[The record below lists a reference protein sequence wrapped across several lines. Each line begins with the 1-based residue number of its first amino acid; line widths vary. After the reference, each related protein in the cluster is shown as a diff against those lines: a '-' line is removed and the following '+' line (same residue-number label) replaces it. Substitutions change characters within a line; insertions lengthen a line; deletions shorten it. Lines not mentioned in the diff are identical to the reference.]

1 MTNVRRGSAMIEL
14 AVALGILAPIMAGV
28 FQFGYTLFVYNN
40 LESAVRGGARYAS
53 MRPFDSAN
61 GTPSAE
67 FSTAVKNMVVYGN
80 PTGTG
85 NPIATGLTASN
96 VRIQPNMT
104 GAIPDS
110 MTVSIT
116 DYKVDA
122 VFASFT
128 FTGKPS
134 RTFPYTGTPAP

>member
-1 MTNVRRGSAMIEL
+1 MIEL
-14 AVALGILAPIMAGV
+14 AVALGILAPILCGV

-61 GTPSAE
+61 GTPSPE

-80 PTGTG
+80 PAGTG
-85 NPIATGLTASN
+85 SPIVPGLSGSN
-96 VRIQPNMT
+96 VQIQANMA

-110 MTVSIT
+110 MTVAIT

>member
-1 MTNVRRGSAMIEL
+1 MIEL
-14 AVALGILAPIMAGV
+14 AVALGILAPILAGV

-53 MRPFDSAN
+53 MRAFDSAN
-61 GTPSAE
+61 GTPSPE

-80 PTGTG
+80 PAGTG
-85 NPIATGLTASN
+85 SPIAPGLAASN
-96 VRIQPNMT
+96 VQIQANMT

-110 MTVSIT
+110 MTVAIT